1 MELFSIRI
9 QRTFQ
14 LVSTVFINL
23 PKRKVQWF
31 YVLSL
36 FLLTFHFAF
45 SGQPADGSQDF
56 GFSNLAAQHN
66 RRAL

>member
-1 MELFSIRI
+1 MWL
-9 QRTFQ
+9 T
-14 LVSTVFINL
+14 
-23 PKRKVQWF
+23 P
-31 YVLSL
+31 L